1 MQLAALITLGI
12 KTSIVLTTL
21 GVGLSATPRD
31 AASLFRDPGRLLRSL
46 AAMMLIVPLFAIIVA
61 RSFELEPAVKIA
73 LGALSVSPV
82 PPLWPRKSRKA
93 GGDDS
98 YTIGLFAATAL
109 LSIIIIPI
117 GVEIVDSIFSIPVQ
131 ISVGDIATVAFVT
144 VLAPLLAGIA
154 IRRFAR
160 KVAIRAAR
168 PVTVVA
174 TALLLVSAMPVVYK
188 AWPAVTQLI
197 GDGTLLTMVAFVVVG
212 LIAGHIL
219 GGPSQEDRSV
229 LALACASRHPGIA
242 LAIASASFPNEKLV
256 LPAVLLYLIV
266 SSITSLP
273 YLRWSKGQVE
283 HEHRPMMAL
292 R

>member
-31 AASLFRDPGRLLRSL
+31 ALSLFRDPGRLLRSL

-82 PPLWPRKSRKA
+82 PPLWPRKSRLA
-93 GGDDS
+93 GGDES
-98 YTIGLFAATAL
+98 YIIGLLVATAL
-109 LSIIIIPI
+109 LSIIIVPI
-117 GVEIVDSIFSIPVQ
+117 AVEIFQGVFSIPMQV
-131 ISVGDIATVAFVT
+131 SAGAIATVAFVT
-144 VLAPLLAGIA
+144 VVLPLLAGIA

-160 KVAIRAAR
+160 RVATRAVR
-168 PVTVVA
+168 PVTLVA
-174 TALLLVSAMPVVYK
+174 TALLAVSAIPVLFK
-188 AWPAVTQLI
+188 MWPAMTSLI
-197 GDGTLLTMVAFVVVG
+197 GDGTLLTMIAFVLVG
-212 LIAGHIL
+212 LIAGHVL
-219 GGPSQEDRSV
+219 GGPTQEDRSL
-229 LALACASRHPGIA
+229 LALASASRHPGIA
-242 LAIASASFPNEKLV
+242 LAIASASYPNEKLV

-266 SSITSLP
+266 SSIATLP
-273 YLRWSKGQVE
+273 YLRWSKSQVK
-283 HEHRPMMAL
+283 HEHRPIMAL

>member
-1 MQLAALITLGI
+1 VQLAALITLGI

-21 GVGLSATPRD
+21 GIGLSTTPRD
-31 AASLFRDPGRLLRSL
+31 AISLFRDPGRLLRSL

-93 GGDDS
+93 GGHDS
-98 YTIGLFAATAL
+98 YTIGLLAATAL
-109 LSIIIIPI
+109 LSIVIIPI
-117 GVEIVDSIFSIPVQ
+117 GVEIIDGIFAIPTHV
-131 ISVGDIATVAFVT
+131 SVGDIAAVAFVT
-144 VLAPLLAGIA
+144 VLGPLLAGIA
-154 IRRFAR
+154 VHRFAP

-168 PVTVVA
+168 PVTLVA
-174 TALLLVSAMPVVYK
+174 TALLAVCVIPVVYK
-188 AWPAVTQLI
+188 AWPAMTQLI

-242 LAIASASFPNEKLV
+242 LAIASVSVPNEKLV

-266 SSITSLP
+266 SSIATLP

-283 HEHRPMMAL
+283 HEHRPIMAL

>member
-1 MQLAALITLGI
+1 VQLAALITLGI

-31 AASLFRDPGRLLRSL
+31 ATSLFRDPGRLLRSL

-61 RSFELEPAVKIA
+61 RSFELEAAVKIA
-73 LGALSVSPV
+73 LGALSLSPV
-82 PPLWPRKSRKA
+82 PPLWPRKSRHA

-98 YTIGLFAATAL
+98 HIIGLLAATAL
-109 LSIIIIPI
+109 LSIVIIPF
-117 GVEIVDSIFSIPVQ
+117 GVEIIGAVFSIPLQV
-131 ISVGDIATVAFVT
+131 SAAEIATLAFVT
-144 VLAPLLAGIA
+144 VLAPLLVGIA

-160 KVAIRAAR
+160 KAAIRAAR
-168 PVTVVA
+168 PVTRVA
-174 TALLLVSAMPVVYK
+174 TTLLAVSAIPVLIK
-188 AWPAVTQLI
+188 AWPAMTSLI
-197 GDGTLLTMVAFVVVG
+197 GDGTLLTMVAFVLVG

-219 GGPSQEDRSV
+219 GGPSQDDRSV

-242 LAIASASFPNEKLV
+242 LAIASTSFPNEKLV

-266 SSITSLP
+266 SSIATLP
-273 YLRWSKGQVE
+273 YLRWSKSQVE

>member
-1 MQLAALITLGI
+1 VQLAALITLGI

-21 GVGLSATPRD
+21 GLGLSATPRD
-31 AASLFRDPGRLLRSL
+31 AVFLFRDPGRLLRSL

-61 RSFELEPAVKIA
+61 RSFELDPAVTIA

-82 PPLWPRKSRKA
+82 PPLWPRKARQA
-93 GGDDS
+93 GGHDS
-98 YTIGLFAATAL
+98 YTIGLLAATAL
-109 LSIIIIPI
+109 LSIVMIPI
-117 GVEIVDSIFSIPVQ
+117 GVEIVDGIFSIPMQ

-144 VLAPLLAGIA
+144 VLGPLAAGITV
-154 IRRFAR
+154 RRFAPTL
-160 KVAIRAAR
+160 AIRAAR
-168 PVTVVA
+168 PVTLVA
-174 TALLLVSAMPVVYK
+174 TALLVVCVIPVLYK
-188 AWPAVTQLI
+188 AWPSMTQLI
-197 GDGTLLTMVAFVVVG
+197 GNGTLLTMVAFVVVG

-242 LAIASASFPNEKLV
+242 LAIASASVPGEKVV

-266 SSITSLP
+266 SSIATLP

-283 HEHRPMMAL
+283 HEHRPMMAV

>member
-21 GVGLSATPRD
+21 GVGLSTTPRD

-61 RSFELEPAVKIA
+61 RSFELESVVKIA

-82 PPLWPRKSRKA
+82 PPLWPRRLRQA

-98 YTIGLFAATAL
+98 YIIGLLAATAV
-109 LSIIIIPI
+109 LSIVIIPI
-117 GVEIVDSIFSIPVQ
+117 GVQIIGGVFSIPMRV
-131 ISVGDIATVAFVT
+131 SAAEIATVAFVT
-144 VLAPLLAGIA
+144 VLAPLLTGIA

-160 KVAIRAAR
+160 KAAVRAAR
-168 PVTVVA
+168 PVTRVA
-174 TALLLVSAMPVVYK
+174 TTLLAVSAIPVLFK
-188 AWPAVTQLI
+188 AWPAMTSLI

-219 GGPSQEDRSV
+219 GGPTQDDRSV

-242 LAIASASFPNEKLV
+242 LTIASASFPNEKLV
-256 LPAVLLYLIV
+256 LPAVLLYLII
-266 SSITSLP
+266 SSIATLP
-273 YLRWSKGQVE
+273 YLRWSRSQAE